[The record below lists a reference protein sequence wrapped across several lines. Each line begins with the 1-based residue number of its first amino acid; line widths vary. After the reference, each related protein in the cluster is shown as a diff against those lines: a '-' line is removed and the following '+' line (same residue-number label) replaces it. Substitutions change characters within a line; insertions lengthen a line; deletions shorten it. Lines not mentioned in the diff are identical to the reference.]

1 MNKSHKTHSGWN
13 WKILR
18 MAFLKN
24 SKAQKLPQKH
34 PQNKT
39 SKIQKLIE
47 GGLKSEKFRKQIVVR
62 IEKY

>member
-1 MNKSHKTHSGWN
+1 
-13 WKILR
+13 